1 MPPKNNSTPIKTSES
16 YTMTHEEEEL
26 QYEISKLRYQVQ
38 QISILRRE
46 TEANIDGLK
55 EEMEAKLDGLKDQII
70 ANMDDKLVEDHIEH
84 QQQVLQ
90 LSKDN
95 PTLVQNLMKQQE
107 DQHHIERSY
116 EEVIETRTR
125 QVRSISEYLSKWKN
139 FPVEDSTWEDENFI
153 QKHQEII
160 KR

>member
-1 MPPKNNSTPIKTSES
+1 MPPKNNFIPIKPSKS

-38 QISILRRE
+38 QVSILRRSIE
-46 TEANIDGLK
+46 DEIDGLK
-55 EEMEAKLDGLKDQII
+55 AEMEAKLAGLKDQII
-70 ANMDDKLVEDHIEH
+70 ANMDDKLMEYHIKH

-95 PTLVQNLMKQQE
+95 PTLVQNLMKQHE
-107 DQHHIERSY
+107 DQHDIERSY
-116 EEVIETRTR
+116 EAVIETRNR
-125 QVRSISEYLSKWKN
+125 QVRSISEFISKWKN
-139 FPVEDSTWEDENFI
+139 FPVEDFTWEDENFI

>member
-1 MPPKNNSTPIKTSES
+1 
-16 YTMTHEEEEL
+16 MTHEEEEL

-38 QISILRRE
+38 QISILRRA
-46 TEANIDGLK
+46 TEDDMDGLK
-55 EEMEAKLDGLKDQII
+55 AEMEAKLDGLKDQII
-70 ANMDDKLVEDHIEH
+70 ANMDDKLVEDHNEH

-107 DQHHIERSY
+107 DQHHIKRIY
-116 EEVIETRTR
+116 KVVIETRTQ
-125 QVRSISEYLSKWKN
+125 QVRSISEYLSKWKK
-139 FPVEDSTWEDENFI
+139 FPVKYFTWEDENFI
-153 QKHQEII
+153 HKHQEII

>member
-1 MPPKNNSTPIKTSES
+1 
-16 YTMTHEEEEL
+16 MTHEEEEL
-26 QYEISKLRYQVQ
+26 QYEISKLWYQAQ
-38 QISILRRE
+38 QVSILRRAIE
-46 TEANIDGLK
+46 DEIDGLK
-55 EEMEAKLDGLKDQII
+55 VEMEAKLDGFKDQII
-70 ANMDDKLVEDHIEH
+70 ANMNDKLVEDHIEH

-95 PTLVQNLMKQQE
+95 LTLAQNLMKKQE

-116 EEVIETRTR
+116 EAVIETRTR

-139 FPVEDSTWEDENFI
+139 FTIEYSTWEDENFI